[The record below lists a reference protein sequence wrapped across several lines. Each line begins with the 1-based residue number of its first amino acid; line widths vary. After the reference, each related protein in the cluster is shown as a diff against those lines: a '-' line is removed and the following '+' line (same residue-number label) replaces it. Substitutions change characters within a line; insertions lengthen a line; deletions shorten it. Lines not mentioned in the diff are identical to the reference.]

1 MLFARYAFQIFGIGV
16 AYAISLWAT
25 QLFARPSSEIG
36 IRSSLATF
44 DWKHALIAGWLL
56 GVAVRL
62 IVSRL
67 DLAPSGV
74 VIAILVFVFV
84 FGFVLT
90 MIEAAIFTEESTP
103 IRPSEAI
110 GALICSGVVATLAG
124 LGMKPYRS
132 AQSAMLAD
140 NFEQYVE
147 TTGVG
152 AVVLDIALASV
163 AFMVVYNIVG
173 TATWRFLRSNYADPS
188 EGMGMRV
195 LTTRNNLLVQLGRG
209 LLATVA
215 LMPILLST
223 TVRGLNSWALV
234 FMAVAITAGIVPGLS
249 AVRWPRPLRVA
260 HGIEVTVFASIQA
273 IAWSVLFR

>member
-16 AYAISLWAT
+16 AYAVSLWAT
-25 QLFARPSSEIG
+25 QLLARPTSGSS

-44 DWKHALIAGWLL
+44 DWKRALFAGWLL

-62 IVSRL
+62 VVSRL
-67 DLAPSGV
+67 DLSPGGIA
-74 VIAILVFVFV
+74 IAILAFVFV

-90 MIEAAIFTEESTP
+90 MIEAAIFTDDSTP
-103 IRPSEAI
+103 IRASDAI
-110 GALICSGVVATLAG
+110 GALVSSGVVATLAG
-124 LGMKPYRS
+124 LGMKPYR
-132 AQSAMLAD
+132 AGGGVLTE
-140 NFEQYVE
+140 NFQEYVE

-152 AVVLDIALASV
+152 SAVLDIALASI

-188 EGMGMRV
+188 AGMGMRV

-209 LLATVA
+209 VLATLA

-234 FMAVAITAGIVPGLS
+234 FMAVAITAGIVPVLS
-249 AVRWPRPLRVA
+249 AVRWPRSLRIA
-260 HGIEVTVFASIQA
+260 HGIEVTVFASIQS
-273 IAWSVLFR
+273 IAWLVLFR